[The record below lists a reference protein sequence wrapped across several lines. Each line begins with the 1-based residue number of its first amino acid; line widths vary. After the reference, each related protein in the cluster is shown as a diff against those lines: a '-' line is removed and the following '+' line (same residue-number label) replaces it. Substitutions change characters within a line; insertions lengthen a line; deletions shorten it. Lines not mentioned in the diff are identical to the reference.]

1 MPYVVNVNWSTSRAT
16 AYAPGCPRG
25 RQPRHGFA
33 SEDYWYTFRLR
44 DDIEQVLAEHAREG
58 VRVVGWCRC
67 GYCRARSG
75 KPKGR
80 PDRPPKRPE
89 FRGFPQEITGLTA
102 PLALGSAGM
111 LGLSLP
117 WTSNASSGSPRLEIG
132 TKTVRLDLASCDPT

>member
-25 RQPRHGFA
+25 RQSRHGFA
-33 SEDYWYTFRLR
+33 SGDYWFTFQWR

-67 GYCRARSG
+67 GHCRARSG

-80 PDRPPKRPE
+80 PDLLPKRPE
-89 FRGFPQEITGLTA
+89 LRGFPREITGLTA
-102 PLALGSAGM
+102 PLALGSGGM
-111 LGLSLP
+111 IGLSFP
-117 WTSNASSGSPRLEIG
+117 WTSNARSGSPRLEIG
-132 TKTVRLDLASCDPT
+132 TKTIRLDLANCDPT